1 MCLVI
6 LIVQNHQVSHCDSC
20 QINSHSILIDPT
32 THKALHSSFQALQA
46 GHIGIFSDQV
56 YRCSCG
62 DPDPQEH
69 QQQEQQQQHHRFQ
82 QRYLATPKDSLLTVH
97 YKVVKLVLK
106 FSNHSKFL
114 ILVENSLRNQI
125 SKFTLVHLP

>member
-20 QINSHSILIDPT
+20 QINSCSILIDPT

-62 DPDPQEH
+62 DPGPQEH
-69 QQQEQQQQHHRFQ
+69 QQQGQQQQDRRFRT
-82 QRYLATPKDSLLTVH
+82 RYLLTQQELLLTADF
-97 YKVVKLVLK
+97 KVVRLVLK
-106 FSNHSKFL
+106 FPKHSK
-114 ILVENSLRNQI
+114 ILFFAGNLSRN
-125 SKFTLVHLP
+125 